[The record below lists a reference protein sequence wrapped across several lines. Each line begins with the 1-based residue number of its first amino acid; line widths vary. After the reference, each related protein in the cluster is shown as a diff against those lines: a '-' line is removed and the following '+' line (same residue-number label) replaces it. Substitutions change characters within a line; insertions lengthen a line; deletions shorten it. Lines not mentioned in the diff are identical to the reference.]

1 MFDRKNIALE
11 VLSNCEFLSNQMFD
25 RKNIALCLTEP
36 LCQTEISTDVL
47 SNQRFDRTS
56 QKCQKYKYFTQNT
69 QVWMSSN
76 KKISL
81 FLLMQLLGYTRT
93 SCLAKHTSGSYLQ
106 LKYLAMVPLDMRSS
120 CDSIVSLHFI
130 QSRVHQLR

>member
-1 MFDRKNIALE
+1 MVTSPTFLVIPYGINRTNVGSIRQLTRNWSMFDRKNIALE
-11 VLSNCEFLSNQMFD
+11 VLSNREFLSNQMFD

-69 QVWMSSN
+69 
-76 KKISL
+76 
-81 FLLMQLLGYTRT
+81 
-93 SCLAKHTSGSYLQ
+93 
-106 LKYLAMVPLDMRSS
+106 
-120 CDSIVSLHFI
+120 
-130 QSRVHQLR
+130 

>member
-1 MFDRKNIALE
+1 MANCLIFDRKYIAFE

-69 QVWMSSN
+69 PTYPPHDLEVDNLGHLTFQAALTTPITPV
-76 KKISL
+76 L
-81 FLLMQLLGYTRT
+81 TPFLAGNQLY
-93 SCLAKHTSGSYLQ
+93 
-106 LKYLAMVPLDMRSS
+106 
-120 CDSIVSLHFI
+120 DS
-130 QSRVHQLR
+130 